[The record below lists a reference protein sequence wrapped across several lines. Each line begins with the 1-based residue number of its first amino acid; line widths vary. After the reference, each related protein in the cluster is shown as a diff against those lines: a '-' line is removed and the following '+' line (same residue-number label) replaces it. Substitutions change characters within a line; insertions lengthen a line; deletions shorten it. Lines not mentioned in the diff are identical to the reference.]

1 MSSIRPPRDLDPS
14 RLETAYPFSVL
25 APQSWAMATGEG
37 VGVAVIDTG
46 IDGALPDFADE
57 NGDSRVVAAVV
68 TNPDAKTAADTY
80 GHGTHVAGI
89 IAGDS
94 GRRDVVDPAWAK
106 YIGIAPRANL
116 IAIKASDD
124 EGRGTILDA
133 IYGLQFAV
141 DHKDEFNIRVVN
153 LSLSSTVA
161 ESYKTDP
168 LDAAVESAY
177 FHGILVVAAAG
188 NRGAAAD
195 ATAYAPAND
204 PFALSVGAVD
214 DQGTAE
220 RTDDATAE
228 WSSAGVTQDGF
239 AKPEIAAPGAH
250 MVSTLAR
257 RQRVRRDV
265 PELRGRQRVHPPRR
279 HLDGGAGGVG
289 GRGAAVPAASGL
301 DARAGQGDAG
311 RDRPRRLRRDRR
323 GQRRGRTRRG
333 TSRDGRRREHRAEH
347 ADRRD
352 DRRDRLH
359 AVELGSLQLGPFEL
373 GRRRM
378 GPLELGLHV
387 RGLAGRRAR
396 DDALELGRRGLA
408 GPMGVLMQRASW
420 VVSVTGGPAG
430 HPHELLRDGH

>member
-1 MSSIRPPRDLDPS
+1 M
-14 RLETAYPFSVL
+14 L
-25 APQSWAMATGEG
+25 APQSWSLATGEG

-46 IDGALPDFADE
+46 IDGELSDFADE
-57 NGDSRVVAAVV
+57 GGESRVVASLV

-89 IAGDS
+89 IGGDS
-94 GRRDVVDPAWAK
+94 TRRDYGDPSWGK
-106 YIGIAPRANL
+106 YIGVAPRANL

-161 ESYKTDP
+161 ESYRTDP

-188 NRGAAAD
+188 NRGTAAD

-214 DQGTAE
+214 DQGTAD
-220 RTDDATAE
+220 RGDDAIAE
-228 WSSAGVTQDGF
+228 WSSAGVTQDGY

-257 RQRVRRDV
+257 GSAFAQMCPSCVVDNDYIRLGGTSMAAPVVSGVAALLFQQHPDWT
-265 PELRGRQRVHPPRR
+265 PEQVKATLIETG
-279 HLDGGAGGVG
+279 
-289 GRGAAVPAASGL
+289 
-301 DARAGQGDAG
+301 
-311 RDRPRRLRRDRR
+311 PRRLRRDRR
-323 GQRRGRTRRG
+323 GQRRGRAERG
-333 TSRDGRRREHRAEH
+333 TSRDGRRRRHRAEP
-347 ADRRD
+347 ADRH
-352 DRRDRLH
+352 RRPASIDYTR
-359 AVELGSLQLGPFEL
+359 SSW
-373 GRRRM
+373 GRSSWGRSSW

-387 RGLAGRRAR
+387 RRLADRRAR
-396 DDALELGRRGLA
+396 NDALELGRRGLA
-408 GPMGVLMQRASW
+408 GTMGLLMQRASW
-420 VVSVTGGPAG
+420 A
-430 HPHELLRDGH
+430 